1 MKNAVSLVVNI
12 LDDSVAWQ
20 TNNFAD
26 LGVPKGDDRVKLC
39 AGCYSIAI
47 EFQASIL
54 TLLKNNQFALCF
66 ASQRLLF
73 EALIR
78 GLWLQYSADEKE
90 IEAFINGQG
99 RNKLKSMTTAISAAL
114 GGDVLGLDEL
124 RIRTE
129 GYLHDFTHTGIHHV
143 SRRYTDQTVGPN
155 YSVHDMCRI
164 VHMTYQM
171 GMQAAMEFFLVCGR
185 NDLREQAFERLFEYN
200 AVYAEL
206 RSTHPQLTGPVP

>member
-1 MKNAVSLVVNI
+1 MKNALSLAVKI

-20 TNNFAD
+20 THNFAD
-26 LGVPKGDDRVKLC
+26 LVVPKGDDRVKLC

-66 ASQRLLF
+66 ASQRLIF

-90 IEAFINGQG
+90 LEAFINGRGQ
-99 RNKLKSMTTAISAAL
+99 NKLKFMTTAISAAL

-124 RIRTE
+124 RIRIE

-143 SRRYTDQTVGPN
+143 SRRYTDQTLGPN

-164 VHMTYQM
+164 VHLTYQM
-171 GMQAAMEFFLVCGR
+171 GMQAAMQLFLVCGR
-185 NDLREQAFERLFEYN
+185 NDLREQALERLVEYGK
-200 AVYAEL
+200 AYAEL
-206 RSTHPQLTGPVP
+206 RSRHPELTGRIP